1 MMKNAEWLK
10 VSISTEKF
18 EEIRDFIEDYS
29 LNTVCQSADCPNI
42 GECFAKKTAT
52 FMIMGNICTRG
63 CRYCSVPKGKPSPL
77 DKDEPKR
84 LAQAVEKLGLK
95 FAVVTSVTRDDLP
108 DGGAYH
114 FAQVISEIKKLPG
127 NIKVEVLIPDF
138 LGAEE
143 SIKIVAEASPEVFGH
158 NIETIP
164 EFYSRIRPRA
174 SYKRSLDVLRKAKEI
189 NPSLV
194 TKSGIML
201 GFGEQEED
209 VVKVMKDL
217 REVDCDIMTLGQYL
231 RPSERQVEVV
241 EYVTPEKFKQY
252 EKIGYSLGFKF
263 VASSPLV
270 RSSYRAE
277 EAYLKAKEN

>member
-63 CRYCSVPKGKPSPL
+63 CRYCSVPKGKPLPL

-108 DGGAYH
+108 DGGASH

-127 NIKVEVLIPDF
+127 NVKVEVLVPDF
-138 LGAEE
+138 LGVEE
-143 SIKIVAEASPEVFGH
+143 SIRIVAEASPEVFGH

-164 EFYSRIRPRA
+164 EFYSRIRPKA
-174 SYKRSLDVLRKAKEI
+174 IYKRSLDVLRKAKEI

-231 RPSERQVEVV
+231 RPSTKQVEVV
-241 EYVTPEKFKQY
+241 EYVTPEKFKRY
-252 EKIGYSLGFKF
+252 EEIGYSLGFKF
-263 VASSPLV
+263 VASGPLV

>member
-1 MMKNAEWLK
+1 MKNAEWLK

-114 FAQVISEIKKLPG
+114 FAQVINEIKKLPG
-127 NIKVEVLIPDF
+127 NVKVEVLVPDF
-138 LGAEE
+138 LGEE
-143 SIKIVAEASPEVFGH
+143 KSIKIVAEASPEVFGH

-164 EFYSRIRPRA
+164 EFYSRIRPKA
-174 SYKRSLDVLRKAKEI
+174 IYKRSLDVLRKAKEI

-231 RPSERQVEVV
+231 RPSTKQVEVV
-241 EYVTPEKFKQY
+241 EYVTPEKFKGY
-252 EKIGYSLGFKF
+252 EEIGYSLGFKF
-263 VASSPLV
+263 VASGPLV